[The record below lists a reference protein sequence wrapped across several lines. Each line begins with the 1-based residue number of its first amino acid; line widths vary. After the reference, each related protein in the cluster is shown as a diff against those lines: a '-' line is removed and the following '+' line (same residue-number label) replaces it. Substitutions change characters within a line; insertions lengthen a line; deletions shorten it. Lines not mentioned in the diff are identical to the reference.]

1 MKKALITL
9 FALISIIIVALFA
22 SKTFAANIDGNG
34 EYLTTSISRTTLTN
48 EDGTTTYNYT
58 MYVLLPSKN
67 EAENKTN
74 FLTKEGVISLLEKK
88 YKQGIVSKIYKAD
101 GTTEITENQEKVG
114 TGSIVELTTGKKIT
128 IVLYGDVTGD
138 GIVNLY
144 DTVAI
149 AKHNVR
155 VSEITDDYKFKSA
168 ELTGEDVDGIITLN
182 DTTRVAF
189 YNVGLVGINNKYG
202 KYIIDKELYP
212 EDFVDE
218 VNLDKLIK
226 DTANKSENFHISFSF
241 DNDKA
246 VGIKVEKREEKL
258 SEVIEESLT
267 KYITELFKTEKIKSI
282 TLNTQI
288 ADVSELTINKSDYE
302 NISEIFKTYF
312 TENSDKIFARENYE
326 DVIMGDF
333 ANKKFSLKIDLQDDL
348 VLKDEQKEDL
358 YSKTYDLEFTA
369 NPIKLTFN
377 LGYEGSKDIKQEQ
390 TDAGLVQKPQDPTR
404 TEERQEEGKEKRT
417 IKYKF
422 LGWYLKNGDNIE
434 EEAFDFENTKV
445 EYDTTF
451 VAKWSEI
458 VDEDYEI
465 NDVIDE
471 INGKES
477 AKQDEARYNIGFVGN
492 KNINI
497 GILKG
502 DEQLDQVFG
511 ENSNILKFLKSSLEE
526 ERIEK
531 IVIKYKDQE
540 ITFTKDDV
548 NVKMKELLNLIY
560 NSETNEK
567 EDSNRKLSDLL
578 HVKLEMDVVLNN
590 EYTLKEGETAKYS
603 IEFNETLNLDNW
615 VEKLINSDKVGKDYF
630 EFTYNTESNSD
641 SITAKVKNRAQ
652 NLSSLEGKNT
662 NILEALSDLVTATEI
677 KSVNITVPN
686 TNKKLELTKSEG
698 GERIKSIA
706 LEWIKENL
714 KDLDEGNQFNGV
726 ILGDLYE
733 KSFQIKIELE
743 DNVQINDGH
752 HNGEKNRTYTV
763 KFTADPIK
771 LTYEYGTNGDNKTE
785 TKTQEKAGTVGKA
798 NIPQTALKNK
808 DEKQYKLVGW
818 YKKTDEDSHE
828 DTVFDF
834 DSTKVEYDTTFVAK
848 WNEVIDVDKKIT
860 NAVEE
865 VNKKEQESSI
875 FDIDKK
881 EDDLTFEFKQRDKK
895 VSDIQDVK
903 IEEILDKILK
913 NEGIEEITIKIE
925 GSEEEYHL
933 KITEDKKTCKE
944 ELINLVKKLI
954 QDEYAEENLT
964 DLLGKKLSL
973 TVKLDSNK
981 AVINDDTYEGAYEK
995 TYSISFVELLKKG
1008 EIIENV
1014 LKDNQKD
1021 DNYKAEYE
1029 EGTLTVIPKS
1039 SGESIAETNNQDES
1053 NILTA
1058 LVGDSR
1064 IEKIEL
1070 KYGKDKEHSVDLK
1083 TLVTN
1088 GETAKID
1095 EKLKEY
1101 LKENWQE
1108 FCTCTK
1114 DCCDGEVCSW
1124 DKAKNECL
1132 INCGDFELEIT
1143 LAETEEFA
1151 LGGERTAT
1159 YKIDFK
1165 RDDVKIQLNFKNGD
1179 TNTVK
1184 DITIKES
1191 EGLPVSE
1198 ENITAC
1204 MKEEQVNYPTWEE
1217 HEFNYWASDEK
1228 GTKYD
1233 YNKKVTSSDGDADLK
1248 LYGTWWLILN
1258 TDEDIEN
1265 SITENK
1271 ATLKDKY
1278 EETFETTPGN
1288 IEANNVT
1295 IDVRNTDQNIDTVLD
1310 TGLGKAL
1317 EKELQKDGVTAI
1329 EVSYEGK
1336 DSNTTKVTFDGT
1348 NKEASMTTLFNAIET
1363 DSVAAQTK
1371 AVANT
1376 NLKLT
1381 QLLGKSLT
1389 AEVKY
1394 DKNKVKLD
1402 KDPNLVTTYK
1412 INFIKYVTYKD
1423 INDIGQKMITSYINN
1438 HASTHHKVTLQDD
1451 KTIIVDC
1458 TNKKNATLL
1467 EAAQGCGAKTAIFE
1481 LIKKDPINAISVKEE
1496 GKSVTPVRLA
1506 RGMSESDMLYGLLEC
1521 FTGKKGF
1528 EAMMYAYGMNMKD
1541 WIDHN
1546 LEITVELLDGYEWKG
1561 NIEPLKYQ
1569 LQIIAN

>member
-1 MKKALITL
+1 MMKKSLITL
-9 FALISIIIVALFA
+9 LTLISIIIVAIFA
-22 SKTFAANIDGNG
+22 NKTFAASIDGNG
-34 EYLTTSISRTTLTN
+34 KYLTSSISRTALSN

-67 EAENKTN
+67 EPENKTN

-114 TGSIVELTTGKKIT
+114 TGSIAELTTGKKIT

-138 GIVNLY
+138 GVVNLY
-144 DTVAI
+144 DTVTI

-155 VSEITDDYKFKSA
+155 ISEITDDYKFKSA

-189 YNVGLVGINNKYG
+189 YNVGLIGRNNKYG
-202 KYIIDKELYP
+202 KYIIDEELYP

-218 VNLDKLIK
+218 VNLDKLVK
-226 DTANKSENFHISFSF
+226 DTANKAENFHISFSF
-241 DNDKA
+241 DNEKTI
-246 VGIKVEKREEKL
+246 GMKVEKREEKL
-258 SEVIEESLT
+258 SEVMKDESFQ
-267 KYITELFKTEKIKSI
+267 YITELFKTGKIKSI
-282 TLNTQI
+282 TLNSQI
-288 ADVSELTINKSDYE
+288 TDVPELTISKSDYE
-302 NISEIFKTYF
+302 NISELINSYF
-312 TENSDKIFARENYE
+312 SQYSNKIFGRENYE
-326 DVIMGDF
+326 DIIMGDF
-333 ANKKFSLKIDLQDDL
+333 ANKKFSLKIDLTDDL

-358 YSKTYDLEFTA
+358 YSKTYNLEFTA

-377 LGYEGSKDIKQEQ
+377 LDYDGAKDLTQEQ

-404 TEERQEEGKEKRT
+404 TEERQEEGKDKRT
-417 IKYKF
+417 IEYKF

-434 EEAFDFENTKV
+434 EESFDFENRTV

-458 VDEDYEI
+458 VDENYEVK
-465 NDVIDE
+465 DVIDD
-471 INGKES
+471 INEKES
-477 AKQDEARYNIGFVGN
+477 IKQDEARYNIGFVEN

-502 DEQLDQVFG
+502 ETELDQVFG
-511 ENSNILKFLKSSLEE
+511 ENSAILEFLKSSLEE

-531 IVIKYKDQE
+531 IVIKYEEQE

-548 NVKMKELLNLIY
+548 SEKMEELLELIY
-560 NSETNEK
+560 NSETHEK
-567 EDSNRKLSDLL
+567 EDSNKKLSILL
-578 HVKLEMDVVLNN
+578 HTKLEMDIVLSKD
-590 EYTLKEGETAKYS
+590 YTLKEGETAKYS
-603 IEFNETLNLDNW
+603 IEFNETLNLDEW
-615 VEKLINSDKVGKDYF
+615 VEKLTSSDKVGKDYF
-630 EFTYNTESNSD
+630 EFTYDSESNYD
-641 SITAKVKNRAQ
+641 NITAKVKDRAQ
-652 NLSSLEGKNT
+652 NLSGLEGKNT
-662 NILEALSDLVTATEI
+662 NILEALSKLATASEI
-677 KSVNITVPN
+677 KSVDITVPN
-686 TNKKLELTKSEG
+686 TDKKLELTKSDGE
-698 GERIKSIA
+698 ERIKQTAST
-706 LEWIKENL
+706 WIKETT
-714 KDLDEGNQFNGV
+714 KSLDEHNQYNQV

-733 KSFQIKIELE
+733 KSFQIEINLE

-752 HNGEKNRTYTV
+752 HNGEKHRTYTV
-763 KFTADPIK
+763 NFTADPIK

-785 TKTQEKAGTVGKA
+785 TKTQAKAGTVEKE
-798 NIPQTALKNK
+798 NIPQTELKNK

-818 YKKTDEDSHE
+818 YKKTEGESHE
-828 DTVFDF
+828 ERVFDF
-834 DSTKVEYDTTFVAK
+834 EKTKVEYDTTFVAK
-848 WNEVIDVDKKIT
+848 WNEVIDVDKQIT

-865 VNKKEQESSI
+865 VNEKEQEPSI

-881 EDDLTFEFKQRDKK
+881 EDELTFEFIQRDKK
-895 VSDIQDVK
+895 FSDIQDVK
-903 IEEILDKILK
+903 IDEILDEILK

-925 GSEEEYHL
+925 GAEEEYHL
-933 KITEDKKTCKE
+933 KITGNKKSCKD

-954 QDEYAEENLT
+954 ADEYTNNNLT
-964 DLLGKKLSL
+964 DLLDKKLSL

-981 AVINDDTYEGAYEK
+981 AVIDDGTYEGAYEK

-1008 EIIENV
+1008 EIIEKV
-1014 LKDNQKD
+1014 LKENQED
-1021 DNYKAEYE
+1021 DTYKAEYE
-1029 EGTLTVIPKS
+1029 EGTLTVIPKL

-1058 LVGDSR
+1058 LAGDSR

-1070 KYGKDKEHSVDLK
+1070 KYGKSKEQSVDLK
-1083 TLVTN
+1083 TLVTD
-1088 GETAKID
+1088 GETTKID

-1108 FCTCTK
+1108 ICTCTK

-1151 LGGERTAT
+1151 LGGKRTENF
-1159 YKIDFK
+1159 KINFK
-1165 RDDVKIQLNFKNGD
+1165 RDDVKIQLNFKENGSG
-1179 TNTVK
+1179 TVK
-1184 DITIKES
+1184 EVTIKEG

-1198 ENITAC
+1198 ENITTC
-1204 MKEEQVNYPTWEE
+1204 MKEEQVNYPTWKE
-1217 HEFNYWASDEK
+1217 HEFNYWASDES

-1233 YNKKVTSSDGDADLK
+1233 YNKKVTSSDEDADLK
-1248 LYGTWWLILN
+1248 LYGVWWLILN
-1258 TDEDIEN
+1258 TDDDIDK

-1271 ATLKDKY
+1271 TTLKDKY
-1278 EETFETTPGN
+1278 EETFEKTQGN
-1288 IEANNVT
+1288 TEANHVT
-1295 IDVRNTDQNIDTVLD
+1295 IDVRNTSQNIDTILN

-1317 EKELQKDGVTAI
+1317 EKELQKDGVTGI

-1336 DSNTTKVTFDGT
+1336 SANTKVTFDRT
-1348 NKEASMTTLFNAIET
+1348 NKEESMTTLFNAIEK
-1363 DSVAAQTK
+1363 DSTVAKTK
-1371 AVANT
+1371 TVANT

-1394 DKNKVKLD
+1394 DKAKVKLE
-1402 KDPNLVTTYK
+1402 KQPNLVAIYK
-1412 INFIKYVTYKD
+1412 IDFLKYVTYKD
-1423 INDIGQKMITSYINN
+1423 INDIGQNMINNYINT
-1438 HASTHHKVTLQDD
+1438 HSSTHHKVTLQDE

-1458 TNKKNATLL
+1458 TNKKEATLY
-1467 EAAQGCGAKTAIFE
+1467 EAAQGCGAKTAISE
-1481 LIKKDPINAISVKEE
+1481 LVSSDPINAISVKEE
-1496 GKSVTPVRLA
+1496 GKSVSPARLA
-1506 RGMSESDMLYGLLEC
+1506 RGMSENDMLFGLLEC
-1521 FTGKKGF
+1521 FTGQSGF
-1528 EAMMYAYGMNMKD
+1528 SAMLSALDMNMKD
-1541 WIDHN
+1541 WIGRN

-1569 LQIIAN
+1569 LQIKAS